1 MWLGHQKDTTEIHR
15 LVLELE
21 NTTVITG
28 QKAVQERI
36 PISKQEIIYLLLYC
50 FMYIKQYHYK
60 FKYLYCYKYCTPKTK
75 SQMYIQIYRYYTKSQ
90 IIYII

>member
-21 NTTVITG
+21 NTIVITG

-60 FKYLYCYKYCTPKTK
+60 FKYIVINIVPPKLK
-75 SQMYIQIYRYYTKSQ
+75 VKCIYRYID
-90 IIYII
+90 IILKVK